1 MKAFARNPR
10 TGLPALAVFVT
21 LVLSFAVPPLSSV
34 VAAGSSSGSMSS
46 QSSSPA
52 VNCDSSFSAGTV
64 HPGDTVRGTLFLSNG
79 CKFASSVAVSLNGSS
94 LSKNPDSNG
103 NVSVSVKVNSLTS
116 GVLDDPVDVT
126 LHQGTNTVVVSG
138 SAVDSNGGDAGTA
151 TIDASFDLEPAAT
164 TSTTA
169 GTTTTLV
176 IVPVAQQTTT
186 GTTGGNG
193 LATTGINLLA
203 LLLLALVAIALGTY
217 TMASERAVP
226 VGAGAGVGTGAAA
239 VSLSIPLFD
248 TARGAA
254 EQWTLELVVLTAVSY
269 ILGPPPGRH
278 AKGGGPRGLVPMVR
292 DWIFPG
298 PPDGPSSL

>member
-46 QSSSPA
+46 ASSSPA
-52 VNCDSSFSAGTV
+52 ANCDSSFNAGTV
-64 HPGDTVRGTLFLSNG
+64 HPGDTVHGTLFLGSG
-79 CKFASSVAVSLNGSS
+79 CKFSGGVNVALNGKSLN
-94 LSKNPDSNG
+94 KNADSNG
-103 NVSVSVKVNSLTS
+103 TVSVSVKINSLTS
-116 GVLDDPVDVT
+116 GVLDDPVDVD
-126 LHQGTNTVVVSG
+126 LHQGGNTVIVSG
-138 SAVDSNGGDAGTA
+138 SAVDSSGNDAGTA
-151 TIDASFDLEPAAT
+151 TVDASFDLQPAT
-164 TSTTA
+164 TSTTG

-186 GTTGGNG
+186 GTGGSG
-193 LATTGINLLA
+193 LANTGINLLA

-226 VGAGAGVGTGAAA
+226 VDGGAGVGSGAAA
-239 VSLSIPLFD
+239 VSMSIPLLNPP
-248 TARGAA
+248 AA
-254 EQWTLELVVLTAVSY
+254 DQWTLELAVLAAVSY

-278 AKGGGPRGLVPMVR
+278 ARQGGPRGVVPMIR

-298 PPDGPSSL
+298 PPDGPSGF

>member
-46 QSSSPA
+46 ASSSPTA
-52 VNCDSSFSAGTV
+52 NCDASFTAGTV
-64 HPGDTVRGTLFLSNG
+64 HPGDTVHGSLFLSNG
-79 CKFASSVAVSLNGSS
+79 CRFNGAVSVALNGKGLNKNADSS
-94 LSKNPDSNG
+94 G
-103 NVSVSVKVNSLTS
+103 TVSVSVKINSLTS
-116 GVLDDPVDVT
+116 GVLDDPVDVD
-126 LHQGTNTVVVSG
+126 LHQGGNTVIVRG
-138 SAVDSNGGDAGTA
+138 SAVDSNGNDVGTA

-164 TSTTA
+164 TSTTG

-186 GTTGGNG
+186 GTTGGGG
-193 LATTGINLLA
+193 LARTGVNLLA

-226 VGAGAGVGTGAAA
+226 VGAGAGVGAGAAA
-239 VSLSIPLFD
+239 VSLTVPLFESPL
-248 TARGAA
+248 GAA
-254 EQWTLELVVLTAVSY
+254 EQWTLELVVLAGVSY

-278 AKGGGPRGLVPMVR
+278 ARRGGPRGLVPTVR
-292 DWIFPG
+292 DWFYRER
-298 PPDGPSSL
+298 